1 VALSRKCSTGCV
13 WHAFRLAG
21 NGLRAT
27 AVALRPI
34 RDRAEQRTSQVSEPL
49 RDWVGDPKDSV
60 LDPRN
65 ISVDDLLDAVAHGD
79 RSAFDHLYG
88 RLLSPVSRLTRLL
101 MRDVALAEEV
111 TQEVFL
117 AVWLGAERFDPVR
130 GDGAAWIIGIA
141 RSRAIDRIRA
151 VHSAR
156 LRDRNYAAL
165 SMVPAPSADDV
176 VARLD
181 HRILHEALWVLTP
194 KQRQSVMLAFFG
206 GHSYQEVS
214 TLLGVPLP
222 TVKSRIRD
230 GLLRLRS
237 HLEASGQS
245 LTSGLA

>member
-1 VALSRKCSTGCV
+1 M
-13 WHAFRLAG
+13 
-21 NGLRAT
+21 
-27 AVALRPI
+27 
-34 RDRAEQRTSQVSEPL
+34 SEPL
-49 RDWVGDPKDSV
+49 RNWVGDPNEDIV
-60 LDPRN
+60 LDPTN
-65 ISVDDLLDAVAHGD
+65 VSVDELLDAVAQGD
-79 RSAFDHLYG
+79 RGAFDHLYG
-88 RLLSPVSRLTRLL
+88 RLVSPVSRLTRLL
-101 MRDVALAEEV
+101 IRDVALAEEV

-130 GDGAAWIIGIA
+130 GDGVAWIIGIA

-165 SMVPAPSADDV
+165 SIDPVAPSADDV

-237 HLEASGQS
+237 HLEATGQS

>member
-1 VALSRKCSTGCV
+1 M
-13 WHAFRLAG
+13 
-21 NGLRAT
+21 
-27 AVALRPI
+27 
-34 RDRAEQRTSQVSEPL
+34 SEPL
-49 RDWVGDPKDSV
+49 RDWVGDPNGYIV
-60 LDPRN
+60 LDPTDV
-65 ISVDDLLDAVAHGD
+65 SVDELLEAVAHGD
-79 RSAFDHLYG
+79 RGAFDHLYA

-117 AVWLGAERFDPVR
+117 AVWLGAVRFDPVR

-165 SMVPAPSADDV
+165 SIEPEMTSADDV

-214 TLLGVPLP
+214 TILGVPLP

-237 HLEASGQS
+237 HLEASGQTLS
-245 LTSGLA
+245 SGMA

>member
-1 VALSRKCSTGCV
+1 M
-13 WHAFRLAG
+13 
-21 NGLRAT
+21 
-27 AVALRPI
+27 
-34 RDRAEQRTSQVSEPL
+34 SEPL
-49 RDWVGDPKDSV
+49 RDWIGDPHEHVV
-60 LDPRN
+60 LDPTN

-79 RSAFDHLYG
+79 RGAFDRLYG
-88 RLLSPVSRLTRLL
+88 RLFSPVSRLTRLL

-117 AVWLGAERFDPVR
+117 AVWLGAVRFDPVR

-165 SMVPAPSADDV
+165 SIVPTTSSADDV

-237 HLEASGQS
+237 HLEATGQS
-245 LTSGLA
+245 LTSGLT

>member
-1 VALSRKCSTGCV
+1 M
-13 WHAFRLAG
+13 
-21 NGLRAT
+21 
-27 AVALRPI
+27 
-34 RDRAEQRTSQVSEPL
+34 SESL
-49 RDWVGDPKDSV
+49 RDWVGDPNGHIA
-60 LDPRN
+60 LDPTDV
-65 ISVDDLLDAVAHGD
+65 SVDELLDAVAHGD
-79 RSAFDHLYG
+79 RGAFDHLYA

-101 MRDVALAEEV
+101 MRDVALAEDV

-117 AVWLGAERFDPVR
+117 AVWLGALRFDPVR

-151 VHSAR
+151 VQSSR

-165 SMVPAPSADDV
+165 SVEPEMTSADDV

-214 TLLGVPLP
+214 TILGVPLP

-237 HLEASGQS
+237 HLEATGQT
-245 LTSGLA
+245 LTSGMA